1 MKSYLKNTCSFF
13 INLERVIVYIWVDNE
28 QKIYPLFYIYI
39 FHDVDSFIFLF
50 YTYIFAKRICLFVHI
65 GKTIILT

>member
-1 MKSYLKNTCSFF
+1 MDINEVLLKNTCSFF

-50 YTYIFAKRICLFVHI
+50 YTYIFAKKNLFICSYR
-65 GKTIILT
+65 